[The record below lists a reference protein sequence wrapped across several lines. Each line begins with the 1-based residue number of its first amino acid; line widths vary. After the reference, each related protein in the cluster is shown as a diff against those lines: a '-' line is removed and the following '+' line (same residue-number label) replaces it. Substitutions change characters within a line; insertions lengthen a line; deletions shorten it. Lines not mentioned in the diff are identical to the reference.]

1 MNESLSPFPNP
12 PTHRETDAAP
22 PLGWPVSRDP
32 AAERRSWSETAAIA
46 RMRAT
51 GLRNLAHLAQL
62 DGDLAA
68 ARSLREEALVLL
80 KERRADLLVAIDLV
94 TLGDLA
100 TRLGDR
106 SAGIAHYR
114 DALEAA
120 QRLEHV
126 WLSGVARSRLTGSVD
141 VDAFGA
147 ESVEGVLPAP
157 PRPAGLV
164 DVGGHRLYF
173 HAEGRAQAGR
183 PTVLLEAGLGDNFN
197 TWRHVVPGVS
207 RFAPVVA
214 YSRAGLPPSEPGAL
228 PRTCGLMVRDLDA
241 LLNAA
246 QIAPPYVLVGHS
258 LGCRPQHLFAHL
270 FPKKVLGLVMLDGF
284 DLQTP
289 EERAASLARLPVEQR
304 RDRERWLRGGNPS
317 EHADLITCTDEVEAL
332 PLPDVPVV
340 YVASRWAGANYKR
353 DDPAARRK
361 DASVISESM
370 LHRYG
375 AGLSVVMAEESGHYI
390 HVDQPDLVI
399 AVVSDVVERVARG
412 QRE

>member
-1 MNESLSPFPNP
+1 MNESLSPVPNP
-12 PTHRETDAAP
+12 PTRRETDAAP
-22 PLGWPVSRDP
+22 PPGWPGSRDP

-106 SAGIAHYR
+106 SAAIAHYR
-114 DALEAA
+114 DALGAA

-126 WLSGVARSRLTGSVD
+126 WLSGVARSRLARSVD
-141 VDAFGA
+141 ADAFDA
-147 ESVEGVLPAP
+147 EGVLPAP

-173 HAEGRAQAGR
+173 HVEGRAHEGR
-183 PTVLLEAGLGDNFN
+183 PTVVLEAGLGDNFN
-197 TWRHVVPGVS
+197 TWRHVLPGVS
-207 RFAPVVA
+207 RVAQVVA
-214 YSRAGLPPSEPGAL
+214 YSRAGLPPSESGAL
-228 PRTCGLMVRDLDA
+228 PRTCRLMVHDLDA
-241 LLNAA
+241 LLTAA

-258 LGCRPQHLFAHL
+258 LGCRPQHLFAHR
-270 FPKKVLGLVMLDGF
+270 FPKKVLGLIMLDGF

-289 EERAASLARLPVEQR
+289 EERAASLARLPEEQR

-361 DASVISESM
+361 DASVISE
-370 LHRYG
+370 LVLRRYG
-375 AGLSVVMAEESGHYI
+375 AGPSVVMAEESGHCI
-390 HVDQPDLVI
+390 QVDQPDLVI
-399 AVVSDVVERVARG
+399 AVVSELVERVKRG
-412 QRE
+412 QRD